1 MEQLKDQTSTQ
12 SNNLKLMGLL
22 DDMRAKNDLLSEGI
36 LFSIACILPILK
48 LPIPSPLPNNLKL
61 MGLLDANIKILE
73 QWKQPKIPSTQS
85 NNLKL
90 MGLLDD
96 MS

>member
-36 LFSIACILPILK
+36 LFIYAIYPQPIKPTTHLFLNNDNYGATENTQISPWVTK
-48 LPIPSPLPNNLKL
+48 L
-61 MGLLDANIKILE
+61 
-73 QWKQPKIPSTQS
+73 TY
-85 NNLKL
+85 
-90 MGLLDD
+90 
-96 MS
+96 

>member
-36 LFSIACILPILK
+36 LRAKNEGLLSEGILFIYAIYPQPIKACSLIMTGVCLYAK
-48 LPIPSPLPNNLKL
+48 LPIPS
-61 MGLLDANIKILE
+61 DE
-73 QWKQPKIPSTQS
+73 Y
-85 NNLKL
+85 
-90 MGLLDD
+90 
-96 MS
+96 